1 MTDRKL
7 TKKEKRD
14 NRDRARERF
23 HLERRKNLLAEPGQ
37 SPLVMVLDHLK
48 PDFNVGKIFRT
59 ADAFAVRE
67 VHMVGMEYFDP
78 SPAMGSFRWVPA
90 HFHDDFAACHDALVA
105 RDYALFALDVAG
117 PERLDT
123 VRFPERSAFIMGHE
137 QLGLSFKLSDYP
149 RVRGLVIPQFGKVQS
164 LNVSIAAAVVM
175 YEYLRQWPPGAGV
188 SVGEPRET

>member
-1 MTDRKL
+1 MPNRQAARR
-7 TKKEKRD
+7 EKRE

-23 HLERRKNLLAEPGQ
+23 QLERRKNLLAQPGQ
-37 SPLVMVLDHLK
+37 SPLIMVLDHLK

-90 HFHDDFAACHDALVA
+90 RFHDEFSPCHDALLA
-105 RDYALFALDVAG
+105 QDYTLFALDVAG
-117 PERLDT
+117 PERLDQ
-123 VRFPERSAFIMGHE
+123 VSFPAHSAFIMGHE
-137 QLGLSFKLSDYP
+137 QLGLSFTLADYP
-149 RVRGLVIPQFGKVQS
+149 QVRGLTIPQFGKVQS

-175 YEYLRQWPPGAGV
+175 YEYLRQWPLGTELTDG
-188 SVGEPRET
+188 S

>member
-1 MTDRKL
+1 MPNRQAARR
-7 TKKEKRD
+7 EKRE

-23 HLERRKNLLAEPGQ
+23 FLERRKNLLAEPGQ

-90 HFHDDFAACHDALVA
+90 RFHDSFAACHDALLA
-105 RDYALFALDVAG
+105 EDYTLFALDVAG
-117 PERLDT
+117 PELLDE
-123 VRFPERSAFIMGHE
+123 VRFPERSAFVMGHE
-137 QLGLSFKLSDYP
+137 QLGLSFQLADFP
-149 RVRGLVIPQFGKVQS
+149 RVRGLTIPQFGKVQS

-175 YEYLRQWPPGAGV
+175 YEYLRQWPLSPPAAQD
-188 SVGEPRET
+188 